1 MAERSLWFSSV
12 INQAADQRVN
22 KKRKRIL
29 SSLDGC
35 QDQKNWQR
43 LVHLKA
49 TSQIGNNYEVKYR
62 GNM

>member
-35 QDQKNWQR
+35 QDQKN
-43 LVHLKA
+43 
-49 TSQIGNNYEVKYR
+49 
-62 GNM
+62 